1 MEQPWQSH
9 ADEHGSRL
17 WDFQEESE
25 RTVLD
30 TGNVIAHS
38 HLILR
43 LALLTESRLHECG
56 GTPGAGKDSLLH
68 PEQCLSL

>member
-43 LALLTESRLHECG
+43 LALLTES
-56 GTPGAGKDSLLH
+56 
-68 PEQCLSL
+68 